1 MTGDGD
7 TSLLRVRNASV
18 ALAGQPV
25 LDSVDVSVAPGEI
38 VTLIGPNGSGKTTL
52 VRLALGLIVA
62 DSGTIHRA
70 RGLRIGYVPQVFSL
84 DETLPLTTAR
94 LLALTGAG
102 DRDRVRE
109 ALEQVGASRLLDRP
123 VQGLSAGETKRAL
136 LARAL
141 LRQPGLLVLDE
152 PAASVDMT
160 GQAEFYALL
169 GRLRDATGCG
179 ILLVSHDLHLVM
191 AATDTVVCLHHHVCC
206 TGTPE
211 AVTRHPE
218 YLALFGPELAAGLAV
233 YEHDHDHHLDLS
245 GERIDDP
252 HTDADAAP
260 PHG

>member
-102 DRDRVRE
+102 DRDRARE
-109 ALEQVGASRLLDRP
+109 ALEQVGASRLL
-123 VQGLSAGETKRAL
+123 
-136 LARAL
+136 
-141 LRQPGLLVLDE
+141 
-152 PAASVDMT
+152 
-160 GQAEFYALL
+160 
-169 GRLRDATGCG
+169 
-179 ILLVSHDLHLVM
+179 
-191 AATDTVVCLHHHVCC
+191 
-206 TGTPE
+206 
-211 AVTRHPE
+211 
-218 YLALFGPELAAGLAV
+218 
-233 YEHDHDHHLDLS
+233 EH
-245 GERIDDP
+245 R
-252 HTDADAAP
+252 ADAAILHQHVARQALGQGAIHP
-260 PHG
+260 DIAVFEGVCRDEGRDR